1 MDDFR
6 TSFTKWY
13 RNKGYRFNYE
23 FSGFN
28 DGDAVEMTF
37 HCPWWV
43 RLMTFFFFSPSV
55 YLHETITAK
64 KEAEAEYL

>member
-13 RNKGYRFNYE
+13 CGKGYRFNYD
-23 FSGFN
+23 FNGFEE
-28 DGDAVEMTF
+28 GDNVDLKF
-37 HCPWWV
+37 NCPWWA
-43 RLMTFFFFSPSV
+43 RILTFFFFSPSV
-55 YLHETITAK
+55 YLHEIITAK